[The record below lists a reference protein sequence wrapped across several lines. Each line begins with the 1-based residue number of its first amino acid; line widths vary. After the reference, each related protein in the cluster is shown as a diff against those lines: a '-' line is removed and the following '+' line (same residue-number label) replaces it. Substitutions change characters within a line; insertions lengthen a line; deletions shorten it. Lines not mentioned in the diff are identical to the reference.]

1 MESSTI
7 RQQRYVHEILFGA
20 GISLTESEVSDV
32 LLAMRDYDLV
42 LIPGEKLR
50 RDAEDLEMLQG
61 WG

>member
-1 MESSTI
+1 MESSAI

-20 GISLTESEVSDV
+20 GIVLTEAEVSDV

-42 LIPGEKLR
+42 LVPGEKLR
-50 RDAEDLEMLQG
+50 R